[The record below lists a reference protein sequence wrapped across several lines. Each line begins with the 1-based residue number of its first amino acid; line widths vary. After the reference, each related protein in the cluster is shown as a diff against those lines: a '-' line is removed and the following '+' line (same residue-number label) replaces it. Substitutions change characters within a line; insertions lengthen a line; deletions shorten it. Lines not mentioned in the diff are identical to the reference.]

1 MRNSSSLIILTRDL
15 GFTFRLQAEKYGKG
29 HLDESLSNKILPPF
43 GVKMESGR
51 PHDGNKQTTPLEAA
65 SVTLDSVLTFDRPG
79 AQPNRWVFEEIL
91 ISL

>member
-1 MRNSSSLIILTRDL
+1 L

-65 SVTLDSVLTFDRPG
+65 SVTLGPILTRYGFMAKRSSVRNFPPL
-79 AQPNRWVFEEIL
+79 
-91 ISL
+91 